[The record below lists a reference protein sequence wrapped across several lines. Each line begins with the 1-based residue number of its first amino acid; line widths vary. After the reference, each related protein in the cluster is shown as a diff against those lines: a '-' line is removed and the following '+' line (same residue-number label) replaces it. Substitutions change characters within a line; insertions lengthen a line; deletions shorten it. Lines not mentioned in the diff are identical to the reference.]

1 MFRIG
6 KAEPGK
12 DRPIKII
19 MKCVE
24 DKENITDNLTRLKN
38 AEQFKSISITD
49 DYTIEERKTIKI
61 WVENAKTVD
70 EEEGENSF
78 YTYKV
83 RGSPKNGMRLVK
95 FTKRQ

>member
-1 MFRIG
+1 
-6 KAEPGK
+6 
-12 DRPIKII
+12 

-38 AEQFKSISITD
+38 AVQFKSISITD

-61 WVENAKTVD
+61 WVEKAKTAN
-70 EEEGENSF
+70 EEGENSF

-95 FTKRQ
+95 FTKRQQKN